1 MAKEKWDLGKELMQ
15 CIALAHFAVYKYSV
29 RESAKH
35 EQSFYDLFDPDIPND
50 EVQLR
55 KYQNHLGENFQF
67 DRVFDNWETTVTP
80 STNEKSVEIAVKIVY
95 DVAKTLYERNLI
107 SKNFNMYEF
116 LDQTDPFMKVIKT
129 NCLDKIIKA
138 LKLPIKGDILSSA
151 DIYIVK
157 KAEKN
162 TIKKDFQDEILSKS
176 DIYLINNF
184 DKYNQ
189 ILEEYWEKHSLFG
202 VSLKLPST
210 NGTKNIKVV
219 GKPKN
224 AVAKKM
230 LKAVD
235 PYSKFMAMLSD
246 PKTDIDKVID
256 ETVFL
261 HTNIDVNR
269 IGQWKFPVTFRYRRL
284 GIHQTDVKF
293 NLMAWPKSQDDG
305 GGSAGFNGQFFNT
318 PGYSTQWVGGTGVKT
333 LEEFL
338 FQYPQFNKINNE
350 LISIR
355 RKALNYALTGSINKT
370 PNLNQQISTEVD
382 VSKPYGAG
390 REAKYRKLKTT
401 GKNKDPITPYTDEGM
416 YSRMEYKKGSYGKYD
431 YGRKPSSKTKTY
443 KMQIRNIQTLYER
456 AKREISQPVFAVG
469 ASRQDK
475 LVKFISEYEKIT
487 QNQRVLD
494 TYRVAVVNLILK
506 NPITSGMNNTDSA
519 MIKTHYENAQISYF
533 LTRGGMKMH
542 RYLKQRIFLTV
553 FGVIT
558 KKAYK
563 VYLQKNPNE
572 IFKSTQI
579 VSAIRAQVT
588 KSMIKNIKEF
598 DTVPHFYMS

>member
-15 CIALAHFAVYKYSV
+15 CLAFAHFAVYKYSL
-29 RESAKH
+29 RESAQH
-35 EQSFYDLFDPDIPND
+35 EQSFYDLFDPDIQNS
-50 EVQLR
+50 EIELR
-55 KYQNHLGENFQF
+55 KYKNHLGENFDF
-67 DRVFDNWETTVTP
+67 DRVFDNWETTLTP
-80 STNEKSVEIAVKIVY
+80 STNEKSVDISVKIVY
-95 DVAKTLYERNLI
+95 DVAKTLYQKNLI
-107 SKNFNMYEF
+107 SRNFHMYEF
-116 LDQTDPFMKVIKT
+116 LDQTDSFMKVIKT

-219 GKPKN
+219 GNPNN

-246 PKTDIDKVID
+246 PTTDIDKVID

-261 HTNIDVNR
+261 HTKIDVNR
-269 IGQWKFPVTFRYRRL
+269 IGQWKFPVTFRYKRL
-284 GIHQTDVKF
+284 GLYQSDVKF
-293 NLMAWPKSQDDG
+293 NLMAWPKAQKDG
-305 GGSAGFNGQFFNT
+305 GGTAGFNGQFFNT
-318 PGYSTQWVGGTGVKT
+318 PGYSTQWVGGTGVRT

-355 RKALNYALTGSINKT
+355 RKALNYALTGSVNKS
-370 PNLNQQISTEVD
+370 PNLTQQITAEIE
-382 VSKPYGAG
+382 VSKPYGVG
-390 REAKYRKLKTT
+390 LEPKYRKLKTT
-401 GKNKDPITPYTDEGM
+401 GKNKDTITPYNKEGM
-416 YSRMEYKKGSYGKYD
+416 YSRMQYKKGSHGKYD
-431 YGRKPSSKTKTY
+431 YGANPSKTTQNY
-443 KMQIRNIQTLYER
+443 KMKIRNIQTLYER
-456 AKREISQPVFAVG
+456 AKRELSQPVFAVG

-475 LVKFISEYEKIT
+475 LLKFISEYENIT
-487 QNQRVLD
+487 QKQGILN
-494 TYRVAVVNLILK
+494 TYRVAVVNLILN
-506 NPITSGMNNTDSA
+506 NPITSGMNNSDS

-563 VYLQKNPNE
+563 VYLQRNPE
-572 IFKSTQI
+572 GIFNSRQI
-579 VSAIRAQVT
+579 IGAIKAQVT
-588 KSMIKNIKEF
+588 KSMVKNIKEF